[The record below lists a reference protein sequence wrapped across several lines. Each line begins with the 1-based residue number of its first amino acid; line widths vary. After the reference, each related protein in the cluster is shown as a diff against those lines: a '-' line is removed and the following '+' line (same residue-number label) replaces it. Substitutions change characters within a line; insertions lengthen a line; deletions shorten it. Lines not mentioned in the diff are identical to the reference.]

1 MKYGTTRPNNLTYLP
16 ALQQYATIKQ
26 QGKGLMEK
34 YLTAKQ
40 VADKLQ
46 VNRTT
51 LWRWEK
57 NGTLKPLKIGGVKRY
72 SQDQIDKN
80 K

>member
-1 MKYGTTRPNNLTYLP
+1 MQHNKET
-16 ALQQYATIKQ
+16 
-26 QGKGLMEK
+26 GKANMEN

-57 NGTLKPLKIGGVKRY
+57 NGTLKPRKIGGVKRY
-72 SQDQIDKN
+72 SADQIDK

>member
-1 MKYGTTRPNNLTYLP
+1 M
-16 ALQQYATIKQ
+16 QQYATMKQ

-72 SQDQIDKN
+72 SQDQIDK

>member
-1 MKYGTTRPNNLTYLP
+1 LP

-72 SQDQIDKN
+72 SQDQIDKT

>member
-1 MKYGTTRPNNLTYLP
+1 LTNATLRNNNKDTG
-16 ALQQYATIKQ
+16 QRGAT
-26 QGKGLMEK
+26 LEK

-40 VADKLQ
+40 MADKLQ

-72 SQDQIDKN
+72 SQDQLDKD

>member
-1 MKYGTTRPNNLTYLP
+1 LP
-16 ALQQYATIKQ
+16 DLQQYATLKQ

-72 SQDQIDKN
+72 SQDQIDKT

>member
-1 MKYGTTRPNNLTYLP
+1 LTNATLRNNNKDTG
-16 ALQQYATIKQ
+16 QRGAT
-26 QGKGLMEK
+26 LEK

-40 VADKLQ
+40 MADKLQ

-72 SQDQIDKN
+72 SQDQLDK

>member
-1 MKYGTTRPNNLTYLP
+1 MDN
-16 ALQQYATIKQ
+16 
-26 QGKGLMEK
+26 

-72 SQDQIDKN
+72 SAKQIDTK

>member
-1 MKYGTTRPNNLTYLP
+1 
-16 ALQQYATIKQ
+16 
-26 QGKGLMEK
+26 MEK

-57 NGTLKPLKIGGVKRY
+57 NGTLMPLKIGGVKRY
-72 SQDQIDKN
+72 SQDQIDK

>member
-1 MKYGTTRPNNLTYLP
+1 MQR
-16 ALQQYATIKQ
+16 YATLKQ

-72 SQDQIDKN
+72 SQDQIEK

>member
-1 MKYGTTRPNNLTYLP
+1 MQHNKET
-16 ALQQYATIKQ
+16 
-26 QGKGLMEK
+26 GKANMDN

-72 SQDQIDKN
+72 SAEQIDTK

>member
-1 MKYGTTRPNNLTYLP
+1 M
-16 ALQQYATIKQ
+16 QQYATLKQ

-72 SQDQIDKN
+72 SQDQIDK

>member
-1 MKYGTTRPNNLTYLP
+1 LTNATLRNNNLTTGQLR
-16 ALQQYATIKQ
+16 
-26 QGKGLMEK
+26 GKMEK

-40 VADKLQ
+40 MADKLQ

-72 SQDQIDKN
+72 SQDQIDK

>member
-1 MKYGTTRPNNLTYLP
+1 MNTKATHRNNLTYLP
-16 ALQQYATIKQ
+16 ALQRYATIKQ

-72 SQDQIDKN
+72 SQDQIDK

>member
-1 MKYGTTRPNNLTYLP
+1 
-16 ALQQYATIKQ
+16 
-26 QGKGLMEK
+26 MEK
-34 YLTAKQ
+34 YLTARQ
-40 VADKLQ
+40 MAEKLQ

-57 NGTLKPLKIGGVKRY
+57 KGTLTPLKIGGVKRY
-72 SQDQIDKN
+72 SQDQLKT

>member
-1 MKYGTTRPNNLTYLP
+1 MQHNKET
-16 ALQQYATIKQ
+16 
-26 QGKGLMEK
+26 GKANMDN

-72 SQDQIDKN
+72 SAKQIDTK

>member
-1 MKYGTTRPNNLTYLP
+1 LTSATVCNDNNYTGQLG
-16 ALQQYATIKQ
+16 AT
-26 QGKGLMEK
+26 LEK
-34 YLTAKQ
+34 YLTAKEM
-40 VADKLQ
+40 ADKLQ

-72 SQDQIDKN
+72 SQDQLDKKN
-80 K
+80 

>member
-1 MKYGTTRPNNLTYLP
+1 LP
-16 ALQQYATIKQ
+16 ALQRYATIEQ

-72 SQDQIDKN
+72 SQDQIDKT

>member
-1 MKYGTTRPNNLTYLP
+1 L
-16 ALQQYATIKQ
+16 
-26 QGKGLMEK
+26 EK

-40 VADKLQ
+40 MADKLQ
-46 VNRTT
+46 INRTT

>member
-1 MKYGTTRPNNLTYLP
+1 LP
-16 ALQQYATIKQ
+16 TLQQYATIKQ

-72 SQDQIDKN
+72 SQDQIDK

>member
-1 MKYGTTRPNNLTYLP
+1 VLDNATPRNNNNYTGHLG
-16 ALQQYATIKQ
+16 AT
-26 QGKGLMEK
+26 LEK
-34 YLTAKQ
+34 YLTAKEM
-40 VADKLQ
+40 ADKLQ

-72 SQDQIDKN
+72 SQDQLDKKN
-80 K
+80 

>member
-1 MKYGTTRPNNLTYLP
+1 LTL
-16 ALQQYATIKQ
+16 ATVCNDNKHTGQ
-26 QGKGLMEK
+26 RGATLEK

-40 VADKLQ
+40 MADKLQ

-72 SQDQIDKN
+72 SQDQLDKD